1 MCPVYRNG
9 PIQRPVHA
17 EVRFVT
23 DKLQR
28 DGVERFLKYNNPIEH
43 PVVVQFR
50 GSNTE
55 RMAKA
60 AAISASLGYD
70 EVNINCGC
78 PALKGKGKEPFGAV
92 LMKDPVK
99 VRDLVR
105 EMAKTC
111 PVPITVKCRTGVDE
125 VDSFDALR
133 NFIATVKEGGV
144 KHFIVHARKALLI
157 SSDKL
162 VRQRAGHY
170 SIVQAVD
177 RALIGYYTTRQTFGV
192 HMFLINLPVPVFS
205 NATRLGNS
213 PDGPMLNVIEN
224 RTIPPLKYEWVYQL
238 AKEFPDL
245 RFSINGGFKTIESVF
260 LGSYQK
266 KYR

>member
-144 KHFIVHARKALLI
+144 KHFIVHARKALLN
-157 SSDKL
+157 
-162 VRQRAGHY
+162 G
-170 SIVQAVD
+170 
-177 RALIGYYTTRQTFGV
+177 
-192 HMFLINLPVPVFS
+192 
-205 NATRLGNS
+205 
-213 PDGPMLNVIEN
+213 LNVIEN